1 MGIGVK
7 NIGRQQVK
15 HTTEVDDMMNS
26 NKTRVKGDGQR
37 VKTDKN
43 NTLTQLADVKVGW
56 LKILRDEVADFEVCS
71 RHINKLDIELQ
82 NYYQGKPEAGVDY
95 IKKIKLRR
103 ELKERQTK
111 ELGYIETILDE
122 VNNLDSTFNAIIITY
137 LKNPDLSIRG
147 VAAELE
153 ITHQEVL
160 RTLERYNRELEGK
173 GKGLRTTEVVRDFIK
188 DKLSWCLI

>member
-1 MGIGVK
+1 
-7 NIGRQQVK
+7 
-15 HTTEVDDMMNS
+15 MMNS
-26 NKTRVKGDGQR
+26 GKTTVKEGGQR

-56 LKILRDEVADFEVCS
+56 LKVLRDEVADFEVCS
-71 RHINKLDIELQ
+71 RHINKLDLELQ
-82 NYYQGKPEAGVDY
+82 NYYQGKPEVGVDY

-103 ELKERQTK
+103 ELNERQTK
-111 ELGYIETILDE
+111 ALGYIETILYE

-137 LKNPDLSIRG
+137 LKNPELSIRG
-147 VAAELE
+147 VALELG

-160 RTLERYNRELEGK
+160 RTLERYNRELDGK
-173 GKGLRTTEVVRDFIK
+173 SKGTRSTEVVRDFIK